1 MRAVGCIGAE
11 TPGSAVSK
19 PRDFYRVACRRHGV
33 SYNTPLFAIVS
44 AIFQDIA
51 LDSARNYFFDQA
63 FYAATTNTSL
73 PRPAP

>member
-1 MRAVGCIGAE
+1 
-11 TPGSAVSK
+11 
-19 PRDFYRVACRRHGV
+19 
-33 SYNTPLFAIVS
+33 LFAIVS